1 MRVARDQNCEKVQPD
16 HSRPEANADQHC
28 LSPTPREAALETELI
43 EAKAQLRARD
53 EFLAIAAHELR
64 NPMTPIAAWVELLI
78 AQAGRRSSPIPP
90 EILKGLERLE
100 YLVHAYLRRA
110 TTLLDVS

>member
-1 MRVARDQNCEKVQPD
+1 MWVARDRNRENVQPD
-16 HSRPEANADQHC
+16 HSRPEANADRHC
-28 LSPTPREAALETELI
+28 LSPTPREAALEMELI

-78 AQAGRRSSPIPP
+78 AQARRRSTAIPP
-90 EILKGLERLE
+90 ETLRGLERLE
-100 YLVHAYLRRA
+100 HLVNAYIR
-110 TTLLDVS
+110 